1 MKRTMLP
8 ALTGGLLL
16 AGVFTTPA
24 AAQSSTEPGFTTG
37 IPLYTTKL
45 PTGLYLDLVP
55 DVSIRDTD
63 PAVTHFNAIAPFLTL
78 QTPWR
83 VANAKIL
90 FVASPVLANFR
101 IRGVTN
107 VTDFYNTYVGTQAN
121 WDLGHDWGLGIRL
134 AGWTPQGGR
143 IAAHYGTIAPRI
155 GVTYYTGKEH
165 FTASFERG
173 YTLGDHGTAP
183 NYVNLDLTYTRTT
196 AKKFEFGVVS
206 FLSSD
211 TNRPI
216 LSPVKNA
223 QAAIGPLIGYTFGK
237 LQLQAK
243 FTSDVYQR
251 NYGGPERRFE
261 FNIYIP
267 LWTPHAPDAKRLPEA
282 P

>member
-1 MKRTMLP
+1 MRTRTLVGV
-8 ALTGGLLL
+8 GGSLL
-16 AGVFTTPA
+16 AMTIANPVV
-24 AAQSSTEPGFTTG
+24 AQSSTEPGFTTG

-55 DVSIRDTD
+55 DVSIRQTD
-63 PAVTHFNAIAPFLTL
+63 PTAAHFNAIAPFLTL

-101 IRGVTN
+101 IKGVTN
-107 VTDFYNTYVGTQAN
+107 VTAFYNTYVGTQAN
-121 WDLGHDWGLGIRL
+121 WDLGHDWGLGVRV
-134 AGWTPQGGR
+134 AGWIPQGGP
-143 IAAHYGTIAPRI
+143 IAARYGTIAPRI

-165 FTASFERG
+165 FTASLERG
-173 YTLGDHGTAP
+173 YPIGDRGRATAP
-183 NYVNLDLTYTRTT
+183 NYVNLDLTYTRT
-196 AKKFEFGVVS
+196 KSKFEYGVVS

-216 LSPVKNA
+216 LSPTKNA

-237 LQLQAK
+237 VQVQAK
-243 FTSDVYQR
+243 FTSDVYER

-261 FNIYIP
+261 FNIYVP
-267 LWTPHAPDAKRLPEA
+267 LWTPSDPNANRLPEA